1 MRIRRS
7 TFKLLTADTITVY
20 TAQGGTFD
28 AVVADMQ
35 RPPSGSGVGLAQH
48 WLACYAMLSR
58 AKTLE
63 GLLVL
68 RPAKRE
74 ELQTRPPKY
83 LLDELARLDVLEK
96 RSLPELLDYI
106 SSLHLDIPDVVQD
119 ILAADAVDKEQCLVS
134 AMRPAQRV
142 TSIPEPLPETSQTA
156 AETESS
162 LVSPQPTNPAHVVPG
177 LGKRVCEP
185 PPEAPPL
192 ARKRYRLTKKT
203 GPHSKTGR
211 CEPPPT
217 TPTFALAVAGAATAM
232 AAAVA
237 PSTSA
242 SDSSKNT
249 AKRAADAAEVCAAA
263 RPKRQD
269 EHASK
274 TSAAEL
280 FSSDAAALPTV
291 PGHAS
296 SASVQCDPP
305 PVLPERGICSTC
317 LDSLQADTAPQ
328 DKEQSSSRSSNRFCQ
343 YIFPTPE
350 ACGFDWP
357 VATRASGVS
366 SALSSPRGA
375 QTTSGSQHSPH
386 HHHHH
391 RHHRRHH
398 HHHHHHH
405 HHRHQRRRCERHHRR
420 RKPTDAIRNLRNHL
434 VQV

>member
-1 MRIRRS
+1 MRSDTDGGRKSAASSGREPRRFWTRRASPSVPRRPKMPACVWFRRAAPAWSRGAAAATRTWSS
-7 TFKLLTADTITVY
+7 TASCRRG
-20 TAQGGTFD
+20 A
-28 AVVADMQ
+28 
-35 RPPSGSGVGLAQH
+35 GST
-48 WLACYAMLSR
+48 S
-58 AKTLE
+58 
-63 GLLVL
+63 
-68 RPAKRE
+68 
-74 ELQTRPPKY
+74 
-83 LLDELARLDVLEK
+83 
-96 RSLPELLDYI
+96 

-375 QTTSGSQHSPH
+375 QTTSGSQHSPSCSFAMSW
-386 HHHHH
+386 
-391 RHHRRHH
+391 RP
-398 HHHHHHH
+398 
-405 HHRHQRRRCERHHRR
+405 
-420 RKPTDAIRNLRNHL
+420 PTEFSPPTAEAFHSQPPAGPLGPA
-434 VQV
+434 